1 MTPTLNIAD
10 LSLAILWLFF
20 AVRGY
25 MRGLVKEAGSL
36 AAIVTAFYLAGAY
49 HKQLAPNLTEYISG
63 NYAGT
68 AAYLLIFTVTLLG
81 VWFVALTISGIVKI
95 TMTQWA
101 DRFFGGGFGLAK
113 GVILTA
119 VLLFLLRLAAPDP
132 DFLKGS
138 LLVPVLDKMST
149 RLVNYIPPDI
159 NEKLR
164 KFSKKEL
171 PDPINAALE
180 KKAAAAAAAAA
191 AAIGDKKPAEADK
204 KPPEPEKKAEP
215 AKKPETKPE
224 AKPEAKPA
232 EPAKKA
238 EPAKPEADKKP
249 AAPAPKAEAK
259 PAEPAKKPQSTP
271 AEPAKKPDAKPTEP
285 AKKAEP
291 AKPES
296 SLKPVSPGLKVE
308 MRSTQAAT
316 PGQTPARRA
325 EAAKAPESAPS
336 PAAAADK
343 TAPTAK
349 PRPAAPDKALQAAAT
364 DKPS

>member
-81 VWFVALTISGIVKI
+81 VWFVALAISGIVKI

-101 DRFFGGGFGLAK
+101 DRFFGGGFGLVK

-149 RLVNYIPPDI
+149 KLVNYIPPDI

-191 AAIGDKKPAEADK
+191 AAIGDKKPAE
-204 KPPEPEKKAEP
+204 PEKKAEP
-215 AKKPETKPE
+215 AKKPEP
-224 AKPEAKPA
+224 AKPETKSA
-232 EPAKKA
+232 EPPKKV

-259 PAEPAKKPQSTP
+259 PAEPAKKPEAKP
-271 AEPAKKPDAKPTEP
+271 AEPAKKTEP
-285 AKKAEP
+285 G
-291 AKPES
+291 KPES
-296 SLKPVSPGLKVE
+296 SLKPASPALKVE

-316 PGQTPARRA
+316 PGQTPAKHA
-325 EAAKAPESAPS
+325 EAAKAPGKAS
-336 PAAAADK
+336 PPTAAADK
-343 TAPTAK
+343 TAPAAK
-349 PRPAAPDKALQAAAT
+349 PRPSNADKPLQTAAT

>member
-81 VWFVALTISGIVKI
+81 VWFVALAISGIVKI

-101 DRFFGGGFGLAK
+101 DRFFGGGFGLVK

-149 RLVNYIPPDI
+149 KLVNYIPPDI

-191 AAIGDKKPAEADK
+191 AAIGDKKPADPEK
-204 KPPEPEKKAEP
+204 KPAEPEKKAEP
-215 AKKPETKPE
+215 AKKTEAKPE
-224 AKPEAKPA
+224 AKPAEPPKKTEPAKSEASAKPAATPAKVEAKPVEPAKKPEAKPA
-232 EPAKKA
+232 EPAKK
-238 EPAKPEADKKP
+238 
-249 AAPAPKAEAK
+249 
-259 PAEPAKKPQSTP
+259 
-271 AEPAKKPDAKPTEP
+271 TEP
-285 AKKAEP
+285 T
-291 AKPES
+291 KPES
-296 SLKPVSPGLKVE
+296 SLKPKPTTLKVE
-308 MRSTQAAT
+308 MRSADAAA
-316 PGQTPARRA
+316 PAKNT
-325 EAAKAPESAPS
+325 EAAKAPESAS
-336 PAAAADK
+336 PPAAADK
-343 TAPTAK
+343 TAPAAK

>member
-10 LSLAILWLFF
+10 LSLAIIWLFF
-20 AVRGY
+20 VVRGY

-81 VWFVALTISGIVKI
+81 VWFVALAISGIVKI

-149 RLVNYIPPDI
+149 KLVNYIPPDI

-191 AAIGDKKPAEADK
+191 AAIGDKKPAEPEKKPAEADK

-224 AKPEAKPA
+224 AGA
-232 EPAKKA
+232 
-238 EPAKPEADKKP
+238 KP
-249 AAPAPKAEAK
+249 AAPSPKAEGKA
-259 PAEPAKKPQSTP
+259 AEPAKKP
-271 AEPAKKPDAKPTEP
+271 EAK
-285 AKKAEP
+285 P

-296 SLKPVSPGLKVE
+296 SLKPAAPALKVE

-316 PGQTPARRA
+316 PGLTPAKNT
-325 EAAKAPESAPS
+325 EAAKAPGNTSL

-343 TAPTAK
+343 TAPPAK

>member
-81 VWFVALTISGIVKI
+81 VWFVALAISGIVKI

-101 DRFFGGGFGLAK
+101 DRFFGGGFGLVK

-149 RLVNYIPPDI
+149 KLVNYIPPDI

-204 KPPEPEKKAEP
+204 KPAEPEKKAEP
-215 AKKPETKPE
+215 AKKPEP
-224 AKPEAKPA
+224 AKPETKPA
-232 EPAKKA
+232 EPPKKA

-259 PAEPAKKPQSTP
+259 PAEPAKKPEAKP
-271 AEPAKKPDAKPTEP
+271 AEPAKKTEP
-285 AKKAEP
+285 G
-291 AKPES
+291 KPES
-296 SLKPVSPGLKVE
+296 NLKPASPALKVE

-316 PGQTPARRA
+316 PGQTPAKHA
-325 EAAKAPESAPS
+325 EAAKAPESTSAP
-336 PAAAADK
+336 AKAADK
-343 TAPTAK
+343 TAPPAK

>member
-10 LSLAILWLFF
+10 LSLAIIWLFF

-81 VWFVALTISGIVKI
+81 VWFVALAISGIVKI

-101 DRFFGGGFGLAK
+101 DRFFGGGFGLVK
-113 GVILTA
+113 GVILAA

-138 LLVPVLDKMST
+138 LLVPILDKMST
-149 RLVNYIPPDI
+149 KLVNYIPPDI

-191 AAIGDKKPAEADK
+191 AAIGDKKPAEPEK
-204 KPPEPEKKAEP
+204 KPAEAEKKAEP
-215 AKKPETKPE
+215 ARKPET
-224 AKPEAKPA
+224 KPEAKPA
-232 EPAKKA
+232 EPAKK
-238 EPAKPEADKKP
+238 P
-249 AAPAPKAEAK
+249 EAK
-259 PAEPAKKPQSTP
+259 PSDPAKR
-271 AEPAKKPDAKPTEP
+271 TEP
-285 AKKAEP
+285 T
-291 AKPES
+291 KPES
-296 SLKPVSPGLKVE
+296 SLKPASPALKVE
-308 MRSTQAAT
+308 MRSADA
-316 PGQTPARRA
+316 PARKT
-325 EAAKAPESAPS
+325 EAAKAPESAPA
-336 PAAAADK
+336 PAKAAAQ
-343 TAPTAK
+343 TAPAAK
-349 PRPAAPDKALQAAAT
+349 PRPASADKPLQTAAT

>member
-36 AAIVTAFYLAGAY
+36 AAIVMAFYLAGAY

-101 DRFFGGGFGLAK
+101 DRFFGGGFGLVK

-149 RLVNYIPPDI
+149 KLVNYIPPDI

-191 AAIGDKKPAEADK
+191 AAIGDKKPAEPEKKPAEADK
-204 KPPEPEKKAEP
+204 KPAEPEKKAEP

-224 AKPEAKPA
+224 AKPA
-232 EPAKKA
+232 ESPKKA
-238 EPAKPEADKKP
+238 EPAKPEASAKP

-259 PAEPAKKPQSTP
+259 PAEPAK
-271 AEPAKKPDAKPTEP
+271 
-285 AKKAEP
+285 
-291 AKPES
+291 PEAR
-296 SLKPVSPGLKVE
+296 LKVE
-308 MRSTQAAT
+308 MRSADAAA
-316 PGQTPARRA
+316 PAKKT
-325 EAAKAPESAPS
+325 EAAPAPAK
-336 PAAAADK
+336 AADK
-343 TAPTAK
+343 TAPAAK
-349 PRPAAPDKALQAAAT
+349 PRPAATDKSLQTAAT

>member
-81 VWFVALTISGIVKI
+81 VWFVALAISGIVKI

-101 DRFFGGGFGLAK
+101 DRFFGGGFGLVK

-149 RLVNYIPPDI
+149 KLVNYIPPDI

-191 AAIGDKKPAEADK
+191 AAIGDKKPAEPEKKPAEADK

-215 AKKPETKPE
+215 AKKPE
-224 AKPEAKPA
+224 AKPA
-232 EPAKKA
+232 EPPKKA

-259 PAEPAKKPQSTP
+259 PAEPAKKTDAKP
-271 AEPAKKPDAKPTEP
+271 AEPAKKT
-285 AKKAEP
+285 EP

-296 SLKPVSPGLKVE
+296 SLKPTTPTLKVE
-308 MRSTQAAT
+308 MRSAQSAA
-316 PGQTPARRA
+316 PANTT

-336 PAAAADK
+336 PAKAADK
-343 TAPTAK
+343 TAPPAK
-349 PRPAAPDKALQAAAT
+349 PRPASSEKPLQTAAT

>member
-10 LSLAILWLFF
+10 LSLAIIWLFF
-20 AVRGY
+20 VVRGY

-81 VWFVALTISGIVKI
+81 VWFVALAISGIVKI

-149 RLVNYIPPDI
+149 KLVNYIPPDI

-191 AAIGDKKPAEADK
+191 AAIGDKKPAEPEKKPAEADK

-224 AKPEAKPA
+224 TKPA
-232 EPAKKA
+232 ESPRKA

-259 PAEPAKKPQSTP
+259 PEAGAKPAAPSPKAEGKAAEPAKKP
-271 AEPAKKPDAKPTEP
+271 EAK
-285 AKKAEP
+285 P

-296 SLKPVSPGLKVE
+296 SLKPAAPALKVE

-316 PGQTPARRA
+316 PGLAPAKNT
-325 EAAKAPESAPS
+325 EAAKAPGNASP

-343 TAPTAK
+343 TAPPAK

>member
-81 VWFVALTISGIVKI
+81 VWFVALAISGIVKI

-101 DRFFGGGFGLAK
+101 DRFFGGGFGLVK

-149 RLVNYIPPDI
+149 KLVNYIPPDI

-191 AAIGDKKPAEADK
+191 AAIGDKKPAEPEK
-204 KPPEPEKKAEP
+204 KLAEPEKKAEP

-224 AKPEAKPA
+224 AKPA
-232 EPAKKA
+232 EPPKKT
-238 EPAKPEADKKP
+238 EPAKP
-249 AAPAPKAEAK
+249 AA
-259 PAEPAKKPQSTP
+259 
-271 AEPAKKPDAKPTEP
+271 PAKKPDAKP
-285 AKKAEP
+285 
-291 AKPES
+291 ES
-296 SLKPVSPGLKVE
+296 SLKPASPALKVE
-308 MRSTQAAT
+308 MRSAAAA
-316 PGQTPARRA
+316 PAGKT
-325 EAAKAPESAPS
+325 EAAKAPDRAPA
-336 PAAAADK
+336 PAKAADK
-343 TAPTAK
+343 TAPPAK
-349 PRPAAPDKALQAAAT
+349 PRPAATEKPLQTAAT

>member
-81 VWFVALTISGIVKI
+81 VWFVALAISGIVKI

-101 DRFFGGGFGLAK
+101 DRFFGGGFGLVK

-149 RLVNYIPPDI
+149 KLVNYIPPDI

-191 AAIGDKKPAEADK
+191 AAIGDKKPADPEKKPAEADK
-204 KPPEPEKKAEP
+204 KPAEPEKKAKPEAKPAEPPKKTEP
-215 AKKPETKPE
+215 AKSEASAKPAATPAKVEAKPVE
-224 AKPEAKPA
+224 PAKKPEAKPA
-232 EPAKKA
+232 EPAKK
-238 EPAKPEADKKP
+238 P
-249 AAPAPKAEAK
+249 EAK
-259 PAEPAKKPQSTP
+259 PSDPAKK
-271 AEPAKKPDAKPTEP
+271 TEP
-285 AKKAEP
+285 T
-291 AKPES
+291 KPES
-296 SLKPVSPGLKVE
+296 SLKPKPTTLMVE
-308 MRSTQAAT
+308 MRSADAAA
-316 PGQTPARRA
+316 PAKNT
-325 EAAKAPESAPS
+325 EAAKAPESAS
-336 PAAAADK
+336 PPAAADK
-343 TAPTAK
+343 TAPAAK

>member
-81 VWFVALTISGIVKI
+81 VWFVALAISGIVKI

-101 DRFFGGGFGLAK
+101 DRFFGGGFGLVK

-149 RLVNYIPPDI
+149 KLVNYIPPDI

-191 AAIGDKKPAEADK
+191 AAIGDKKPADPEKKPAEADK
-204 KPPEPEKKAEP
+204 KPAESEKKAEP
-215 AKKPETKPE
+215 AKKPE

-232 EPAKKA
+232 EPPKKS
-238 EPAKPEADKKP
+238 EPAKSEASAKP
-249 AAPAPKAEAK
+249 AATPAKVEAK
-259 PAEPAKKPQSTP
+259 PAESAKKPEAKPADPAKKPEAKPSD
-271 AEPAKKPDAKPTEP
+271 PAKKTEP
-285 AKKAEP
+285 T
-291 AKPES
+291 KPES
-296 SLKPVSPGLKVE
+296 SLKPASPALRVE
-308 MRSTQAAT
+308 MRSADAAAT
-316 PGQTPARRA
+316 ARKT
-325 EAAKAPESAPS
+325 EAAKAPESAPA
-336 PAAAADK
+336 PAKAADK
-343 TAPTAK
+343 TAPPAK
-349 PRPAAPDKALQAAAT
+349 PRPAATEKPLQTAAT

>member
-36 AAIVTAFYLAGAY
+36 AAIITAFYLAGSY
-49 HKQLAPNLTEYISG
+49 HKALAPNLTEYISG

-68 AAYLLIFTVTLLG
+68 AAYLLIFTVVLLG
-81 VWFVALTISGIVKI
+81 VWFVALAISGIVKV

-138 LLVPVLDKMST
+138 MLVPVLDKVSAK
-149 RLVNYIPPDI
+149 LVNYIPPDI

-164 KFSKKEL
+164 RFGKKEL
-171 PDPINAALE
+171 PDPIKAALE
-180 KKAAAAAAAAA
+180 KKAAAAAAATAA
-191 AAIGDKKPAEADK
+191 AVLDKKPAEPDK
-204 KPPEPEKKAEP
+204 KPADAPKADDKRPAAEPDKPAEKKPAASAKEPDKKPAAPDKKAEP
-215 AKKPETKPE
+215 AKKPETK
-224 AKPEAKPA
+224 A
-232 EPAKKA
+232 
-238 EPAKPEADKKP
+238 AD
-249 AAPAPKAEAK
+249 AK
-259 PAEPAKKPQSTP
+259 PAEPAKKPAEPAPKPEGKAAEPTKKSEAKATDTKA
-271 AEPAKKPDAKPTEP
+271 AEPAKKPAEPAPKPEAKAAEP
-285 AKKAEP
+285 AKKTPEP
-291 AKPES
+291 KAPADKQSTAPAAKP
-296 SLKPVSPGLKVE
+296 
-308 MRSTQAAT
+308 A
-316 PGQTPARRA
+316 
-325 EAAKAPESAPS
+325 
-336 PAAAADK
+336 
-343 TAPTAK
+343 
-349 PRPAAPDKALQAAAT
+349 RPADT

>member
-81 VWFVALTISGIVKI
+81 VWFVALAISGIVKI

-138 LLVPVLDKMST
+138 L
-149 RLVNYIPPDI
+149 
-159 NEKLR
+159 
-164 KFSKKEL
+164 
-171 PDPINAALE
+171 
-180 KKAAAAAAAAA
+180 
-191 AAIGDKKPAEADK
+191 
-204 KPPEPEKKAEP
+204 
-215 AKKPETKPE
+215 
-224 AKPEAKPA
+224 
-232 EPAKKA
+232 
-238 EPAKPEADKKP
+238 
-249 AAPAPKAEAK
+249 
-259 PAEPAKKPQSTP
+259 
-271 AEPAKKPDAKPTEP
+271 
-285 AKKAEP
+285 
-291 AKPES
+291 
-296 SLKPVSPGLKVE
+296 
-308 MRSTQAAT
+308 
-316 PGQTPARRA
+316 
-325 EAAKAPESAPS
+325 
-336 PAAAADK
+336 
-343 TAPTAK
+343 
-349 PRPAAPDKALQAAAT
+349 
-364 DKPS
+364 